1 MPRSSTAKQIDFCHH
16 EVADAAAHGR
26 LPSWFP
32 EAASRLNAILK
43 LPENWNSYGAV
54 KIRKEAA
61 SNAMRLMRWPMI
73 VKVAFPAI
81 VPVPTGNIQLEWHE
95 SGIDLEIEIA
105 PDGFFS
111 ISYEDTTGQT
121 KAHNDEHPRHSINDP
136 NPLNEYLNEL
146 ACRTDAKR
154 QESARHP
161 TKDEPAHGLVVGDKT
176 SDLPSWHG
184 GTTTVDIANREAL
197 GNVMENN

>member
-1 MPRSSTAKQIDFCHH
+1 MPRPSTAKQIDFFHH
-16 EVADAAAHGR
+16 EAEDAAAHCR

-32 EAASRLNAILK
+32 EAASRLNEIVE
-43 LPENWNSYGAV
+43 LPENWNSYGAA

-61 SNAMRLMRWPMI
+61 SNAMRLIRWPMI

-95 SGIDLEIEIA
+95 SGIDLEIEVT

-111 ISYEDTTGQT
+111 ISCEDATGRT
-121 KAHNDEHPRHSINDP
+121 EAHDDEHPRHSIN
-136 NPLNEYLNEL
+136 NPKPLDEYLSEL
-146 ACRTDAKR
+146 ARRADAKR
-154 QESARHP
+154 QESARYP
-161 TKDEPAHGLVVGDKT
+161 PENEPAHRLVVGDKA
-176 SDLPSWHG
+176 SDLPSWRG
-184 GTTTVDIANREAL
+184 GSTTVDIASREAL